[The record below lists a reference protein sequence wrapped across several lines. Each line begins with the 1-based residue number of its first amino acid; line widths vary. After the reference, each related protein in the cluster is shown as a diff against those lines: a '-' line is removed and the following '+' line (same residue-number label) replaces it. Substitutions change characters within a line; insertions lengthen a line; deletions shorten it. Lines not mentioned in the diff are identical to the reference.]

1 MIYVVKNK
9 LPVLQFANLGQFSE
23 LFHFSTTR
31 VGGCSTNNYSSLNL
45 GFNSGDLPENVA
57 ENRIR
62 LCGALEINSDRL
74 IFPKQTHT
82 ATVKTITNDFL
93 YWEKEVQKHFI
104 NETDAVITNLNGVCV
119 AIKTADCVPVL
130 LYDPKRKVVA
140 AVHAGWRGTI
150 QNIVLVT
157 IQKMVKVFGTNPS
170 DLIAGIG
177 PSISPEVYEVGEEVW
192 KQFDTE
198 FYLTSN
204 PDKAD
209 KKFLNL
215 WSANYQ
221 QLINAGVPAE
231 QIEVARTCTFSDPAW
246 FFSARR
252 DGIKTGRM
260 GTGIMIRQ
268 LELNAV

>member
-1 MIYVVKNK
+1 MISVVKNK
-9 LPVLQFANLGQFSE
+9 LPILQFDNLNKFPE
-23 LFHFSTTR
+23 LCHFSTTR
-31 VGGCSTNNYSSLNL
+31 VGGCSVNNYSSLNL
-45 GFNSGDLPENVA
+45 GFNSGDLPKDVA

-62 LCGALEINSDRL
+62 LCGALEIDPDRL

-93 YWEKEVQKHFI
+93 YWEKEAQKHFL

-130 LYDPKRKVVA
+130 LFDSKIKVVA
-140 AVHAGWRGTI
+140 AVHAGWRGTV
-150 QNIVLVT
+150 QNIVFVT
-157 IQKMVKVFGTNPS
+157 IQKMIKEFGTNPS

-192 KQFDTE
+192 KQFEPE
-198 FYLTSN
+198 FYIASN
-204 PDKAD
+204 SDKAG
-209 KKFLNL
+209 KKLLDL

-221 QLINAGVPAE
+221 QLIKAGVPAE
-231 QIEVARTCTFSDPAW
+231 QIEVARTCTFLDPDR

>member
-1 MIYVVKNK
+1 MISVAKNK
-9 LPVLQFANLGQFSE
+9 LPVFQFANLSQFSE

-31 VGGCSTNNYSSLNL
+31 VGGCSINNYSSLNL
-45 GFNSGDLPENVA
+45 GFNSGDIPENVIG
-57 ENRIR
+57 NRIR
-62 LCGALEINSDRL
+62 LCGALEINPDRL

-82 ATVKTITNDFL
+82 ATVKTITNGFFDLGKEPQKYFL
-93 YWEKEVQKHFI
+93 
-104 NETDAVITNLNGVCV
+104 NETDAVITNLQGVCV
-119 AIKTADCVPVL
+119 AVKTADCVPVL
-130 LYDPKRKVVA
+130 LFDSKIKVVA
-140 AVHAGWRGTI
+140 AVHAGWRGTV

-157 IQKMVKVFGTNPS
+157 IHKMIKEFGTDPA

-192 KQFDTE
+192 RQFDPE

-209 KKFLNL
+209 KRLLDL

-221 QLINAGVPAE
+221 QLIKAGVPVE
-231 QIEVARTCTFSDPAW
+231 HIEVARTCTFSDPDR

-260 GTGIMIRQ
+260 AAGIMIR
-268 LELNAV
+268 

>member
-1 MIYVVKNK
+1 MIYVVNNK
-9 LPVLQFANLGQFSE
+9 LPVFQFANLGRFSE

-31 VGGCSTNNYSSLNL
+31 VGGCSINNYSSLNL
-45 GFNSGDLPENVA
+45 GFNSGDIPENVI

-62 LCGALEINSDRL
+62 LCGALEINPDQL

-82 ATVKTITNDFL
+82 ATVKTITNDFFDL
-93 YWEKEVQKHFI
+93 GEEAQKYFL
-104 NETDAVITNLNGVCV
+104 NETDAVITNLKGVCV
-119 AIKTADCVPVL
+119 AVKTADCVPVL
-130 LYDPKRKVVA
+130 LFDSKRKVVA

-150 QNIVLVT
+150 QNIVFVT
-157 IQKMVKVFGTNPS
+157 IQKMIKEFGTDPS

-198 FYLTSN
+198 FYIASN
-204 PDKAD
+204 PEKAD
-209 KKFLNL
+209 KKLLDL
-215 WSANYQ
+215 WNANYQ
-221 QLINAGVPAE
+221 QLIKAGVPVK
-231 QIEVARTCTFSDPAW
+231 QIEVARTCTFSDPDR

-260 GTGIMIRQ
+260 GTGIMIK
-268 LELNAV
+268 

>member
-1 MIYVVKNK
+1 MISVVKNK
-9 LPVLQFANLGQFSE
+9 LTFLQFANLNHFPE

-31 VGGCSTNNYSSLNL
+31 DGGISTENYSSLNL
-45 GFNSGDLPENVA
+45 GFNSGDLHENVIG
-57 ENRIR
+57 NRIR
-62 LCGALEINSDRL
+62 LCAALHIMPDQL
-74 IFPKQTHT
+74 VFPKQTHT
-82 ATVKTITNDFL
+82 ATIKMITAGFFDRDKEAQKDFL
-93 YWEKEVQKHFI
+93 
-104 NETDAVITNLNGVCV
+104 NETDAVITDIQGACV
-119 AIKTADCVPVL
+119 AVKTADCVPVL

-140 AVHAGWRGTI
+140 AVHAGWRGTV

-157 IQKMVKVFGTNPS
+157 IHKMIKEFGTDPS

-198 FYLTSN
+198 FYLASN
-204 PDKAD
+204 PEKAD
-209 KKFLNL
+209 KKLLDL

-221 QLINAGVPAE
+221 QLIKAGVPAE
-231 QIEVARTCTFSDPAW
+231 QIEVARTCTLSDPDQ

-260 GTGIMIRQ
+260 ATGIMIK
-268 LELNAV
+268 

>member
-1 MIYVVKNK
+1 MISVVKNK
-9 LPVLQFANLGQFSE
+9 LPVLQFANLCKFPE

-45 GFNSGDLPENVA
+45 GFNSGDLQENIIG
-57 ENRIR
+57 NRIR
-62 LCGALEINSDRL
+62 LCAALHILPDQVV
-74 IFPKQTHT
+74 FPKQTHT
-82 ATVKTITNDFL
+82 ANVKTVTTGFFDRTIEL
-93 YWEKEVQKHFI
+93 QKHFLD
-104 NETDAVITNLNGVCV
+104 ETDAVITNLQGVCV
-119 AIKTADCVPVL
+119 AVKTADCVPVL
-130 LYDPKRKVVA
+130 LFDSKRKVVA
-140 AVHAGWRGTI
+140 AIHAGWRGTV

-157 IQKMVKVFGTNPS
+157 IHKMVKDFGTDPA

-192 KQFDTE
+192 KQFDPE
-198 FYLTSN
+198 YYHASN

-209 KKFLNL
+209 KRLLDL

-221 QLINAGVPAE
+221 QLIDAGVPIE
-231 QIEVARTCTFSDPAW
+231 QIKVARICTFSDPDR

-260 GTGIMIRQ
+260 ATGIMLR
-268 LELNAV
+268 